1 MIIKELSQ
9 ALENMNTADIISMGR
24 IFCFVVSALGYCK
37 IFQKAGEAGWK
48 LLFLTTATLFA
59 LSSPGIPSRSGLS

>member
-9 ALENMNTADIISMGR
+9 ALENINTADIISMGR

-48 LLFLTTATLFA
+48 AFNCY
-59 LSSPGIPSRSGLS
+59 